1 VKQRKLEEMEE
12 EYRQLDLVHL
22 NTLHTQVNLVPGRGQ
37 RLTWGKQSG
46 LIEKGTAGPRAP

>member
-1 VKQRKLEEMEE
+1 MKQRKLEEMEE